1 MVAVS
6 ALDNRRQARRFP
18 THHPA
23 KIMLGPEAMISCTV
37 KDISTGGAR
46 IAVKR
51 HMDLPETFELY
62 IAAHD
67 LQVRRARVCWRHGDY
82 AGVGP
87 GAHSH
92 VGGVRW
98 WNVKHPRAYAERL
111 AADRSPAAGREVL
124 DRDTQA
130 LERVLLGVRLAEGL
144 PLTDL
149 TAAARR
155 RVAGLVADGLVEAA
169 PALRG
174 GDDRRLVLT
183 LRGRLLADAVVRTL
197 VD

>member
-1 MVAVS
+1 MVSVT

-82 AGVGP
+82 AGVAF
-87 GAHSH
+87 GAEEDGMAPVAH
-92 VGGVRW
+92 
-98 WNVKHPRAYAERL
+98 
-111 AADRSPAAGREVL
+111 AADEMRFEDCLAQAAMPAH
-124 DRDTQA
+124 
-130 LERVLLGVRLAEGL
+130 LAS
-144 PLTDL
+144 
-149 TAAARR
+149 
-155 RVAGLVADGLVEAA
+155 A
-169 PALRG
+169 PARKDLK
-174 GDDRRLVLT
+174 LY
-183 LRGRLLADAVVRTL
+183 RTT
-197 VD
+197 V